1 MRRLVLPAA
10 FACLLVASCSGKD
23 GSDVRDARPGLW
35 ETVVD
40 DGQSKI
46 TRRVC
51 SLNEAEQ
58 VRRLL
63 EAPDPD
69 GCTTTR
75 ERDGA
80 AHVVRAVCP
89 AAPAPEAEIR
99 VSGSDTRREVL
110 MTAVG
115 PGQKTT
121 VRSESRWLGPCPEG
135 MKDGEQQS
143 GDAEVRS

>member
-1 MRRLVLPAA
+1 MRRLITAVAA
-10 FACLLVASCSGKD
+10 CILLASCESKQD
-23 GSDVRDARPGLW
+23 ADVLHARPGLW

-40 DGQSKI
+40 DGQRKI

-51 SLNEAEQ
+51 SLNEVEQ

-63 EAPDPD
+63 EAPNPD

-75 ERDGA
+75 ERDGD
-80 AHVVRAVCP
+80 AHVIRAVCP
-89 AAPAPEAEIR
+89 TAPAPEAEIR

-115 PGQKTT
+115 PGQKTS
-121 VRSESRWLGPCPEG
+121 VRAESRWLGPCPEG
-135 MKDGEQQS
+135 MKDGKAQQ
-143 GDAEVRS
+143 GTVEGRP